1 MYFSVTSANCST
13 SPVLRSVLETRTDF
27 TKPPNSAPMTSS
39 GTASDLIESMAIP
52 SRPIRLTASA
62 PSTRSRIPS
71 RTCLNTAH
79 LAPPHLRQPL
89 LETGNFLL
97 DRHEC
102 LSSTESRE
110 FFADGVVIGIALQDR
125 LVDSPRVG
133 DEALPRVEVGH
144 RDGVGRLRRCSGQL
158 LLRRREDVGWLF
170 FLAAPRRRHLGGE
183 RRLLDVD
190 AHGRLDLDR
199 GGGEVFDRFLERA
212 LVVRGE
218 HRLL

>member
-13 SPVLRSVLETRTDF
+13 SPALRSVLERRTDF

-39 GTASDLIESMAIP
+39 GTASNLIESMAIP

-71 RTCLNTAH
+71 RTSLNMAH
-79 LAPPHLRQPL
+79 LAPPHFRQPL

-102 LSSTESRE
+102 LSSTECRE
-110 FFADGVVIGIALQDR
+110 FFAHALVVGVALQDR
-125 LVDSPRVG
+125 LVDPPRVG

-144 RDGVGRLRRCSGQL
+144 RHGVGRLCRCGGRRRRGRL
-158 LLRRREDVGWLF
+158 LLGGREDVGRL
-170 FLAAPRRRHLGGE
+170 FLAAPRRRHLCSE
-183 RRLLDVD
+183 WRLLDVD
-190 AHGRLDLDR
+190 SHGRLDLDR
-199 GGGEVFDRFLERA
+199 RGGEVFD
-212 LVVRGE
+212 
-218 HRLL
+218 